1 MTRPTQF
8 LATSLII
15 MVVGISAQQAKT
27 VAYDVILRHGTILDG
42 TGLKPF
48 RADLA
53 IRNGYI
59 AEIGD
64 LSTRQASL
72 DLDVAGLF
80 VAPGFI
86 NIHSHAVPAVLPL
99 RTCSHRA

>member
-1 MTRPTQF
+1 MTRPIQS

-27 VAYDVILRHGTILDG
+27 VAYEVILRHGTILDG

-53 IRNGYI
+53 YPKRLHSRN
-59 AEIGD
+59 
-64 LSTRQASL
+64 RRSL
-72 DLDVAGLF
+72 H
-80 VAPGFI
+80 APSVVG
-86 NIHSHAVPAVLPL
+86 S
-99 RTCSHRA
+99 